1 MSEAGDSGPGAT
13 LARLADSS
21 PSLERLFRLASRVA
35 ASQAPVLILGEQ
47 GTGRSAFARALHNDG
62 PRAAGP
68 LVEVD
73 PGTLPSTLFEGE
85 LFGHR
90 AGAFTGA
97 DRSRPGRV
105 AQAEGGTLILDHVEE
120 LPLETQPKL
129 LRLLAEGRYAPLG
142 GSEQT
147 ADVRFVAIGPDDL
160 PERVESGAFRRDL
173 YHRIEV
179 LAFRLPP
186 VRERRRDLPALLSFF
201 LGDLADRQGR
211 PELRLAAVAREWME
225 GYSWPGNLR
234 QIRNVLERQAILEA
248 GPELDPEPAP
258 EAERRP
264 GSLAEM
270 ERRQII
276 KALAYTRGHQG
287 HAAEILGISRKS
299 LWEKRKRHGLP

>member
-1 MSEAGDSGPGAT
+1 MSRGGGQGAAPT
-13 LARLADSS
+13 LARLAESS
-21 PSLERLFRLASRVA
+21 PSLRPLFDAASRAA
-35 ASQAPVLILGEQ
+35 ASDAPVLILGEP
-47 GTGRSAFARALHNDG
+47 GTGRSAFSRALHADG
-62 PRAAGP
+62 PRSARP

-97 DRSRPGRV
+97 DRDRPGRV
-105 AQAEGGTLILDHVEE
+105 TQAEGGTLILDHVEE

-129 LRLLAEGRYAPLG
+129 LRLLAEGRYTPLG
-142 GSEQT
+142 GSERS

-160 PERVESGAFRRDL
+160 PGRVDSGAFRRDL

-186 VRERRRDLPALLSFF
+186 LRERLADLPAILEYLLR
-201 LGDLADRQGR
+201 DLADRLDR
-211 PELRLAAVAREWME
+211 PALRLAPEAREWME
-225 GYSWPGNLR
+225 AYAWPGNLR
-234 QIRNVLERQAILEA
+234 QVRNVLEREAILDP
-248 GPELDPEPAP
+248 GPELSPGPSP

-264 GSLAEM
+264 ESLTAT
-270 ERRQII
+270 ERRQIV

-287 HAAEILGISRKS
+287 HAAEILGISRKA
-299 LWEKRKRHGLP
+299 LWEKRKRLGIP